1 MLAFLSGLL
10 LVQTG
15 LMGGENKKKL
25 VSHMGELFNHLN
37 LSHMVL

>member
-15 LMGGENKKKL
+15 LMGGENEKKQ
-25 VSHMGELFNHLN
+25 HNLFLTWENYLTT
-37 LSHMVL
+37 